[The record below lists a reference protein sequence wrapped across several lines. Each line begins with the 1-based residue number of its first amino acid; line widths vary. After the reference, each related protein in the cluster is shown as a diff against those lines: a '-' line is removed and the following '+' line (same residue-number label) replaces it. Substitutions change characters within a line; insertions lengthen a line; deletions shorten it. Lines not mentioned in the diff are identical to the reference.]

1 MEELLAE
8 KELMGLVL
16 GLAGFTY
23 RDLPLLAAVS
33 RYTFIPL
40 LVFYASSPCP
50 PPRLRFRFR
59 SCFSSAS

>member
-33 RYTFIPL
+33 RYTLFLL
-40 LVFYASSPCP
+40 LVLTTLAP
-50 PPRLRFRFR
+50 PLPSLSLSFLL
-59 SCFSSAS
+59 